1 MIAGLPWT
9 AWLLLLCAVLPG
21 VTLAL
26 LFLRA
31 HTGPADD
38 DDPGVSGA

>member
-1 MIAGLPWT
+1 VIAGLPWT
-9 AWLLLLCAVLPG
+9 AWLLLLLAVLPG

-31 HTGPADD
+31 HSGRESAESST
-38 DDPGVSGA
+38 DPRP

>member
-1 MIAGLPWT
+1 MNAGLRWT

-31 HTGPADD
+31 HGGHAHRD
-38 DDPGVSGA
+38 